1 MKINS
6 ALRVISL
13 ASSLAALAV
22 QVAVAAPAAWPA
34 ETPYDYGLGQC
45 AAIDRCTGA
54 DWLTDNTHLMD
65 YGLGHYASLADF
77 LDAGSQWARA
87 GAQLASR

>member
-1 MKINS
+1 
-6 ALRVISL
+6 
-13 ASSLAALAV
+13 
-22 QVAVAAPAAWPA
+22 
-34 ETPYDYGLGQC
+34 
-45 AAIDRCTGA
+45 
-54 DWLTDNTHLMD
+54 MD